1 VPERSAPLIEIQRVG
16 SEGWIDRGPDVPCV
30 RNGVFG
36 FLDSVGARPFVP
48 DEVESEV
55 TEVR

>member
-1 VPERSAPLIEIQRVG
+1 M
-16 SEGWIDRGPDVPCV
+16 
-30 RNGVFG
+30 GVFG

-55 TEVR
+55 TEVRDDQRGIAAEGSGTAR